1 MCKRIH
7 SLSWCGFLLFQSVR
21 WAVLRR
27 GRHIR
32 TAQAARQTCPLLK
45 RGQILSRCTLGCGRT
60 CGTVHMPPTQE
71 EWSDGERGEELAR
84 NPSFVTV
91 RLRKKQTPTQRHFY
105 FPAIRFC
112 FGTSRTQ
119 GFIIRDW
126 ALWCNFR
133 GIKHL
138 LIKSIST
145 SLAQQCPTCRHC
157 LEMWVAN
164 APSAPLHFL
173 LTAACRGD
181 PAALTF

>member
-1 MCKRIH
+1 MWLFVV
-7 SLSWCGFLLFQSVR
+7 LSQSTGRSFSV
-21 WAVLRR
+21 ADTFAQLRR
-27 GRHIR
+27 RDKHPHFWNVVRSYLGALWDAP
-32 TAQAARQTCPLLK
+32 TPADQSTCHP
-45 RGQILSRCTLGCGRT
+45 
-60 CGTVHMPPTQE
+60 QE
-71 EWSDGERGEELAR
+71 EWSDAEHGGELAR

-91 RLRKKQTPTQRHFY
+91 YLQKKIKPTQRHFY
-105 FPAIRFC
+105 FSAIWFC
-112 FGTSRTQ
+112 FGTSGTQ

-164 APSAPLHFL
+164 IPFALLHFL
-173 LTAACRGD
+173 LAAACRRD

>member
-7 SLSWCGFLLFQSVR
+7 SFSWCGFLLFQSVH
-21 WAVLRR
+21 WAVLQC
-27 GRHIR
+27 GWHICA
-32 TAQAARQTCPLLK
+32 AQAAGQTCPLLK
-45 RGQILSRCTLGCGRT
+45 RGQILSRCTLGCTHTYRP
-60 CGTVHMPPTQE
+60 VHLPPTGGMIRCWTRWRVSAQ
-71 EWSDGERGEELAR
+71 
-84 NPSFVTV
+84 PFFVC
-91 RLRKKQTPTQRHFY
+91 KKIKPTQRHFY
-105 FPAIRFC
+105 FSAIWFC
-112 FGTSRTQ
+112 VGTLRTQ
-119 GFIIRDW
+119 GFIIHDW

-164 APSAPLHFL
+164 IPFALLHFL
-173 LTAACRGD
+173 LAAACRRD

>member
-7 SLSWCGFLLFQSVR
+7 SPSWCGFLLFQSVHR
-21 WAVLRR
+21 AVLQC
-27 GRHIR
+27 GWHIR

-45 RGQILSRCTLGCGRT
+45 HGQILSRCTLGCTHT
-60 CGTVHMPPTQE
+60 CRTVHMPPTGGMIRCWMRWRVSAQPFFC
-71 EWSDGERGEELAR
+71 DCVLA
-84 NPSFVTV
+84 
-91 RLRKKQTPTQRHFY
+91 KKLIPTQRHFY
-105 FPAIRFC
+105 FSAVWFR

-119 GFIIRDW
+119 GFIICDW

-164 APSAPLHFL
+164 IPFALLHFL